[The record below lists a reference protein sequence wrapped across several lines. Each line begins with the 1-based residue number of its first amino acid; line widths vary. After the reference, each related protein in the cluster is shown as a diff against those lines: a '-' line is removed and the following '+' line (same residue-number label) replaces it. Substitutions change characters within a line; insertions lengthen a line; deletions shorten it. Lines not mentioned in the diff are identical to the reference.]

1 MTSVAGHV
9 FNLDFSMEYQNWDT
23 TKFVDLFDAKTIKK
37 EATGGVIKH
46 LKDVSKNMYALIVFL
61 NAQ

>member
-1 MTSVAGHV
+1 
-9 FNLDFSMEYQNWDT
+9 MEYQNWDT

-37 EATGGVIKH
+37 EATGGVIKY
-46 LKDVSKNMYALIVFL
+46 LKDVSKNMYVLIVFL